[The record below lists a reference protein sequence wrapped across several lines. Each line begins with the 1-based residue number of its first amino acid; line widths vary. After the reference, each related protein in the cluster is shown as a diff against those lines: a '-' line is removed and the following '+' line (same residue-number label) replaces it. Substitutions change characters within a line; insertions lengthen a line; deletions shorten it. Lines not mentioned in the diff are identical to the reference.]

1 MFSKPP
7 AKHPVKRPSLDRY
20 VDPTGELTNKS
31 LKFGEWYVRNRLL
44 LRQILVGF
52 LTVWCIGF
60 GGYSLFAWGKWISID
75 IWADN
80 RMQAELTQNQ
90 IPWSYWRDTLAPQ
103 SLAIAPV
110 QTVPSGV
117 DKVDFLSLVD
127 NPNQH
132 WIANVTYHFV
142 YGAAETDPQT
152 TSVYPGQRRVL
163 LSLGNTNEGA
173 PQLVVDKTEWERFSS
188 HKIANAGAY
197 LQERFNFAATDVV
210 FMPASADTGAPTHSL
225 TFNIINNS
233 AYSFWAAKFS
243 VLYFNGDQIV
253 GVKQIVVPQFR
264 AGETRVQEIKSL
276 AAQLNVTSVQLIPE
290 MDPYNPATFMA
301 PGE

>member
-52 LTVWCIGF
+52 LTAWCIGF

-127 NPNQH
+127 NSNQH
-132 WIANVTYHFV
+132 WTARVTYHFV
-142 YGAAETDPQT
+142 YGPAETDPQT
-152 TSVYPGQRRVL
+152 TAVYPGQRRVL
-163 LSLGNTNEGA
+163 LGLGNTNEGA
-173 PQLVVDKTEWERFSS
+173 PQLVVDKTEWERFNS

-197 LQERFNFAATDVV
+197 LQERFNFAVTDVV
-210 FMPASADTGAPTHSL
+210 FMPASAETGAPTHSL
-225 TFNIINNS
+225 TFNLINSS
-233 AYSFWAAKFS
+233 AYSFWTAKFT
-243 VLYFNGDQIV
+243 VLYFNGEQIV

-264 AGETRVQEIKSL
+264 AGETRAQEIKSL
-276 AAQLNVTSVQLIPE
+276 ASQLNVTGVQVIPE

-301 PGE
+301 PGQ